1 MNKEDILKLQ
11 NINLDLVT
19 YGKKAGIEENVK
31 LKIIIPLLQ
40 LLGYDINENMDF
52 EHSVRNKKADI
63 GLKINNVLRMIVEC
77 KSIEQ
82 SLDKHIEQAL
92 DYAWTKQVNWVI
104 LTNGIETRLYR
115 TWIENVPEAK
125 DRELW
130 RVNLRELEKQFK
142 KLAEWV
148 SYKSLSTNKIEEFSE
163 EREKEIVE
171 NITEPQL
178 VQNLKNAKEM
188 LVINAI
194 PKIKVKFYSD
204 ENFKKE
210 VEEWCNDSNLD
221 IKKEDE
227 WVKKLAKETSYTFI
241 NRIYFYRIA
250 EDKGI
255 VKPKLTKGSLTT
267 LKQSFSFKDLTDMAF
282 KEILNV
288 DYRAI
293 FEHNLFDKIEFDE
306 NVIKQIIN
314 QLSQYNFKEINS
326 DILGKIYEH
335 HIDEKEKKELGQFY
349 TPKKVID
356 YILNKVGITTKKKI
370 LDPACGS
377 GGFLIN
383 AYDLLK
389 KQYKKRGLSE
399 SSAHDKILRENL
411 FGMDINPF
419 AVQLTAMNLAL
430 KNLEQKTNNLN
441 IITNDSLLF
450 GLNRWQPIE
459 HKDLDN
465 NHKERF
471 IEGTIPNKVDIIV
484 GNPPYVRI
492 ENIRKEKIKAYQNS
506 LKTAKDRFDL
516 FSLFIEVGI
525 RFLNDKGKLGFIVSN
540 TLLTNDVLFP
550 IREYI
555 LKNCIIEEIV
565 DLGSGVFEEAN
576 VNTIIIILKKEKD
589 QNKINENEI
598 KIITKINDKGKIKES
613 HIIKQ
618 SKFMENPLKKFFI
631 ERKNEK
637 TEGIMKKI
645 EENTLPLGE
654 FVEGSC
660 GIQIWSNEK
669 DREKYPYYLSNSKEN
684 DMYKPLLE
692 GKDIIPY
699 SYKFNNLYVLY
710 SKKLLERV
718 REERFFTAPEK
729 IVMRY
734 IGKNIMG
741 AFDNKGYYLQK
752 SAISLIP
759 KREDVDLRF
768 ILAIINSN
776 LINWYYI
783 KLMGKNIYPRINL
796 NYVLKFPIK
805 NVDKKIKQEIINL
818 VDKILNL
825 NDKIDKTKSSNFEK
839 EREDLIKDIN
849 KKICDIYGISEK
861 NLI

>member
-1 MNKEDILKLQ
+1 MTKEKILELQ

-19 YGKKAGIEENVK
+19 YGKKSGVEENVK
-31 LKIIIPLLQ
+31 QKLIIPLLV
-40 LLGYDINENMDF
+40 LLGYDVSRDMDF
-52 EHSVRNKKADI
+52 EHNVRNKKADI
-63 GLKINNVLRMIVEC
+63 ALMINNKPKVIVEC

-82 SLDKHIEQAL
+82 NLDSHIEQAV
-92 DYAWTKQVNWVI
+92 DYALKKQINWVI
-104 LTNGIETRLYR
+104 LTNGKETRLYK

-148 SYKSLSTNKIEEFSE
+148 SYKSLSTNKIQKISE
-163 EREKEIVE
+163 EEEKKIVE
-171 NITEPQL
+171 NVTEPQL
-178 VQNLKNAKEM
+178 VQNLKNAKEI
-188 LVINAI
+188 LTTNAI

-204 ENFKKE
+204 EAFKKQ
-210 VEEWCNDSNLD
+210 VEEWCNNSNLD

-227 WVKKLAKETSYTFI
+227 WVKKLAKETAYTFI

-255 VKPKLTKGSLTT
+255 VKPKLTKSSLVT
-267 LKQSFSFKDLTDMAF
+267 LKESFSFKDLTDMAF
-282 KEILNV
+282 KEILKV

-306 NVIKQIIN
+306 NVLKQIVN

-335 HIDEKEKKELGQFY
+335 HIDERERKELGQFY

-383 AYDLLK
+383 AYELLK
-389 KQYKKRGLSE
+389 KQYMKQGLSE
-399 SSAHDKILRENL
+399 SSAQDKILKENI

-430 KNLEQKTNNLN
+430 KNLDQKTDNLN

-450 GLNRWQPIE
+450 GLNRWQPIT
-459 HKDLDN
+459 HKDLNN
-465 NHKERF
+465 NHKDRF
-471 IEGTIPNKVDIIV
+471 IEGTIPNKVDIVV

-492 ENIRKEKIKAYQNS
+492 ENIRKEKIKAYQSS
-506 LKTAKDRFDL
+506 LETAKDRFDL

-525 RFLNDKGKLGFIVSN
+525 KFLNDGGKLGFIVSN
-540 TLLTNDVLFP
+540 NLLTNDVLSL
-550 IREYI
+550 IREFI

-565 DLGSGVFEEAN
+565 DLGGGIFEEAS
-576 VNTIIIILKKEKD
+576 VNTIILILKKEKD
-589 QNKINENEI
+589 QNLKNENEI
-598 KIITKINDKGKIKES
+598 KIITKIDDKGRVKES

-618 SKFMENPLKKFFI
+618 SKFLENPLKKFLI
-631 ERKNEK
+631 EKKSEK
-637 TEGIMKKI
+637 IESIMKKI
-645 EENTLPLGE
+645 EENTSPLGE
-654 FVEGSC
+654 LIEGSC
-660 GIQIWSNEK
+660 GIQIWSNET
-669 DREKYPYYLSNSKEN
+669 DREKYPYYLSDSKEN
-684 DMYKPLLE
+684 DMYKPILE

-699 SYKFNNLYVLY
+699 SYKFNNLYLLY
-710 SKKLLERV
+710 SKKLLERA

-734 IGKNIMG
+734 IGKSIVG

-752 SAISLIP
+752 SAIALIP
-759 KREDVDLRF
+759 KKEDIDLRF
-768 ILAIINSN
+768 ILAVINSS
-776 LINWYYI
+776 LMNWYYI

-805 NVDKKIKQEIINL
+805 NVDKKIKQEIISL

-825 NDKIDKTKSSNFEK
+825 NDKIDKTKSSNLEK
-839 EREDLIKDIN
+839 EREDLIKNIN
-849 KKICDIYGISEK
+849 KKMCDIYGISEK
-861 NLI
+861 DLI